1 MALETITEYYSGQGH
16 VSYSE
21 RDSLGKPVGG
31 LIDLGNCSKLETKIS
46 VERVEHQESQ
56 TGRNAVDATF
66 EKAQK
71 VEINATFDE
80 FKRENLDLYIYGQS
94 QELLGAT
101 VTGEEIIAHLG
112 KKAALARMPAY
123 FSSLTNV
130 GGATTYDETDYSIDP
145 NTGLISFALDATF
158 AHGDILEANY
168 QAAAERITTAFSQ
181 LNTARWLR
189 FDGLNRGSDNLPV
202 VIEIY
207 KARFDPAEMMD
218 LINEEFAEY
227 NLNGTALYDRCYADN
242 SLYGG
247 FMRIRVKRQHS
258 NFNPQNLA

>member
-1 MALETITEYYSGQGH
+1 MALETVTEYYSGQGS

-21 RDSLGKPVGG
+21 RDSLGKPIGG

-46 VERVEHQESQ
+46 VERVEHNESQ
-56 TGRNAVDATF
+56 TGRGAVDATF

-94 QELLGAT
+94 QELAGAV
-101 VTGEEIIAHLG
+101 VTGEEIIGHLG
-112 KKAALARMPAY
+112 KKAALSRMPAS
-123 FSSLTNV
+123 FASLTNA
-130 GGATTYDETDYSIDP
+130 GGATTYTDTDYSVDLG
-145 NTGLISFALDATF
+145 TGLITFAPDASFAD
-158 AHGDILEANY
+158 GEVLEANY
-168 QAAAERITTAFSQ
+168 QAAAERITTAFTK
-181 LNTARWLR
+181 LNTYRWLR
-189 FDGLNRGSDNLPV
+189 FDGLNRGSDNVPV

-218 LINEEFAEY
+218 IINEEYAEY
-227 NLNGTALYDRCYADN
+227 SLNGTALYDRCYADN

-247 FMRIRVKRQHS
+247 FMRIRVKK
-258 NFNPQNLA
+258 

>member
-130 GGATTYDETDYSIDP
+130 GGATT
-145 NTGLISFALDATF
+145 
-158 AHGDILEANY
+158 
-168 QAAAERITTAFSQ
+168 
-181 LNTARWLR
+181 
-189 FDGLNRGSDNLPV
+189 
-202 VIEIY
+202 
-207 KARFDPAEMMD
+207 
-218 LINEEFAEY
+218 
-227 NLNGTALYDRCYADN
+227 
-242 SLYGG
+242 
-247 FMRIRVKRQHS
+247 
-258 NFNPQNLA
+258 

>member
-1 MALETITEYYSGQGH
+1 MALETVAEYYSGQGS
-16 VSYSE
+16 VNYSE

-31 LIDLGNCSKLETKIS
+31 LIDLGNCSKLETKIT
-46 VERVEHQESQ
+46 VERVEHNESQ
-56 TGRNAVDATF
+56 TGRGAVDATF

-80 FKRENLDLYIYGQS
+80 FKRENLDLYVYGQS
-94 QELLGAT
+94 QELVGAT
-101 VTGEEIIAHLG
+101 VTGEEIIGHLG
-112 KKAALARMPAY
+112 KKAALARMPAS

-130 GGATTYDETDYSIDP
+130 GGATTYDETDYSVDL
-145 NTGLISFALDATF
+145 NTGLISFAPDASFTD
-158 AHGDILEANY
+158 GDTLEANY
-168 QAAAERITTAFSQ
+168 QAAAERITTAFTK
-181 LNTARWLR
+181 LNTYRWLR
-189 FDGLNRGSDNLPV
+189 FDGLNRGSDNVPV

-247 FMRIRVKRQHS
+247 FMRIRVKR
-258 NFNPQNLA
+258 